1 MVTDQELALIDR
13 AVKGG
18 GLVKRVDCEPD
29 EVPHIEALS
38 APDRRVF
45 EEMDGD
51 VFLLTEF
58 GWSLYHREP
67 TSD

>member
-1 MVTDQELALIDR
+1 MVTERDLALIDR

-18 GLVKRVDCEPD
+18 GLVKRADCEPD
-29 EVPHIEALS
+29 EVPLFEALS

-45 EEMDGD
+45 EELDGD

-58 GWSLYHREP
+58 GWRLYHREP
-67 TSD
+67 ISD